1 MERGDGVRGGEG
13 LQRERLRGGVFHRRD
28 VLRLRRFQL
37 GERGR
42 LPDVQPLED
51 HVELDK
57 PREPSTAC
65 ISGAGVG
72 ACARSG
78 TTVCSGTSIVC
89 GATPGAAS
97 SYQTS
102 AAPNGSWDW
111 NCDGKVEM
119 EYAAC
124 TLAFC
129 NGAAAGAS
137 CGFAEADLCVSSG
150 SVAACGATFTG
161 SPVFG
166 VCCSGADQSYG
177 CTTGDPGFQCVE
189 VNAPTTQ
196 GCE

>member
-1 MERGDGVRGGEG
+1 VLRNAGQRDLLHERLHPERNPVRSERARGDVLDASERLHRMERGDGVRGGEG

-129 NGAAAGAS
+129 NGAAGGGELRF
-137 CGFAEADLCVSSG
+137 CGGRPLR
-150 SVAACGATFTG
+150 
-161 SPVFG
+161 
-166 VCCSGADQSYG
+166 
-177 CTTGDPGFQCVE
+177 
-189 VNAPTTQ
+189 
-196 GCE
+196 